1 MVLRQRFKGMVSGES
16 AASTHLLVVVEWG
29 SPQFQ
34 GGKLSKETKEP
45 KQERSSLS
53 VRTREKSVSRDL
65 GVRETEAQQEKEF
78 ADTAS
83 LFEAFPSDFCTLVED
98 DAPFKTHT
106 IDSFQNERL

>member
-1 MVLRQRFKGMVSGES
+1 M
-16 AASTHLLVVVEWG
+16 
-29 SPQFQ
+29 
-34 GGKLSKETKEP
+34 
-45 KQERSSLS
+45 
-53 VRTREKSVSRDL
+53 SRDL

-106 IDSFQNERL
+106 TDIFQNERL